1 MIRIHGIAKSRA
13 FRCIWAAEEAGQP
26 YEVVPIGFGP
36 GMKTAAHLKVNP
48 NGKIPAMEDGALVL
62 FESLAINLHIAAKAG
77 APLSPAGHDASRVMQ
92 WTLWAATEVEPA
104 AMQWGYNTYLRPPAE
119 RDAGQ
124 AAAGAAGLNARLD
137 VLEGQLGNNP
147 YLLGQEF
154 SIADCNLA
162 GVLYG
167 AWANKFDMTGHPKVK
182 AWLERCFNRPAALAA
197 RALRDAA

>member
-13 FRCIWAAEEAGQP
+13 FRCIWAAEEAGLP
-26 YEVVPIGFGP
+26 YEVIPVGFGP
-36 GMKTAAHLKVNP
+36 AIRSPAHLKVNP

-62 FESLAINLHIAAKAG
+62 FESLAINLHLAAKAG
-77 APLSPAGHDASRVMQ
+77 APLSPGGDDGARILQ

-104 AMQWGYNTYLRPPAE
+104 AMQWAYNTYLRPEAE

-124 AAAGAAGLNARLD
+124 AAAGAAGLTARLD
-137 VLEGQLGNNP
+137 VLEGQLGANA
-147 YLLGQEF
+147 YLLGADF
-154 SIADCNLA
+154 TIADCNLA

-167 AWANKFDMTGHPKVK
+167 AWLNKFDLGGHPKVK
-182 AWLERCFNRPAALAA
+182 AWLERCFNRPAALKA

>member
-1 MIRIHGIAKSRA
+1 MIRIHGTPKSRA

-26 YEVVPIGFGP
+26 YEVVPTGFGP
-36 GMKTAAHLKVNP
+36 GIKSPAHLRVNP

-77 APLSPAGHDASRVMQ
+77 APLMPAGDDASRALQ
-92 WTLWAATEVEPA
+92 WTLWAATEAEPA
-104 AMQWGYNTYLRPPAE
+104 AMQWAYNTYIRPPEE
-119 RDAGQ
+119 RDPGQ

-137 VLEGQLGNNP
+137 VLEGQLGANP
-147 YLLGQEF
+147 WLLGEAF
-154 SIADCNLA
+154 TIADCNLG

-167 AWANKFDMTGHPKVK
+167 AWANKFDFGGHTRVK